1 MADESNSGSGGE
13 NKLPFWLDPNTKG
26 GALVFMVALFAVPY
40 LGYQFLVTALGYDE
54 IDAGIGV
61 GMGFTVL
68 SMLAWIST
76 YLFRVATKDMTYVRL
91 CW

>member
-1 MADESNSGSGGE
+1 MADESKSGSGGE